1 MVTHAVARRIRSR
14 LDFERPARTQRHL
27 APGVVVLEMTGKV
40 TMGRDLKRI
49 DEEVGL
55 LIGEK
60 QTRVIFD
67 LSGVHFVDSSA
78 VGCIVRNFIRL
89 TNSGGSLRLAG
100 VKGMVQGVLKMTQ
113 VDKVI
118 DIYPSSLDASQ
129 DSPPA

>member
-1 MVTHAVARRIRSR
+1 
-14 LDFERPARTQRHL
+14 
-27 APGVVVLEMTGKV
+27 MTGKV